1 MAKIVFIPFSD
12 AEGNTVEQAKIQQ
25 WIDTRGGYSFACYS
39 GSALPAI
46 KGAGLFDEIYILAH
60 GSAGASSVS
69 GDAGHSLTYQALAD
83 RLIASGL
90 SPRYAGCVKVYAC
103 RSGERDGGE
112 SSFARRFAKY
122 LIKEKKRYLCS
133 VYGYA
138 GNLTSH
144 SLTEEEARG
153 SGDTKK
159 HHKWS
164 RMPDH
169 SGDQRVTASSR
180 RKRFYGLV

>member
-12 AEGNTVEQAKIQQ
+12 AEGNAVEQGKIQQ
-25 WIDTRGGYSFACYS
+25 WIDTRGGYSFVCYTGAEIAS
-39 GSALPAI
+39 I
-46 KGAGLFDEIYILAH
+46 KGSGLFDEIYILAH

-90 SPRYAGCVKVYAC
+90 SPRYAGCVKIYAC
-103 RSGERDGGE
+103 RSGERSGNE

-138 GNLTSH
+138 GDLTSH
-144 SLTEEEARG
+144 YVTVQEKS
-153 SGDTKK
+153 SGNVTHKK
-159 HHKWS
+159 AHKYGLV
-164 RMPDH
+164 D
-169 SGDQRVTASSR
+169 GDDERASSR